1 MKLIDQKS
9 ISAGIYSPRFKG
21 GTPFLIE
28 GCMILQCVRGNAAFR
43 LNFQDYHIAEGNV
56 VFLFNDMVIELGA
69 RSDDFEIRFV
79 SVPETQVFE
88 IYVNITSTKFW
99 DTLYLSPVQKFD
111 DTYYS
116 AIDRWISECIFVVS
130 VCRRGVADAVIPKLL
145 ISMFMVMEDIISSSS
160 SEETL
165 PFVLAS
171 WKIMGDFFVL
181 LSRHYTTQHRVD
193 FYAKSLNITPDY
205 LSVVTK
211 ACTGIPPKE
220 TIDGK
225 LVLAMKALLES
236 TSLSIKNIADRLHYE
251 DTSHLCKVFRRYT
264 GMSPLEYRKQHK

>member
-1 MKLIDQKS
+1 MKLINQKS
-9 ISAGIYSPRFKG
+9 ISAGKYSPRFKA

-28 GCMILQCVRGNAAFR
+28 GCMILQCIRGNAAFR

-56 VFLFNDMVIELGA
+56 VFLFNDMVIELEE

-79 SVPETQVFE
+79 SVPEAQVFE

-99 DTLYLSPVQKFD
+99 DTLYLAPVQKFN
-111 DTYYS
+111 DTYHS
-116 AIDRWISECIFVVS
+116 AIDRWITECIFVATT
-130 VCRRGVADAVIPKLL
+130 CRKPTVDAVIPKLL
-145 ISMFMVMEDIISSSS
+145 ISLFMVMEDIISSSS
-160 SEETL
+160 SEVTQQFTL
-165 PFVLAS
+165 AP

-181 LSRHYTTQHRVD
+181 LSRHYTTQHRVA
-193 FYAKSLNITPDY
+193 FYADALNITPDY

-211 ACTGIPPKE
+211 ECTGIPPKE

-236 TSLSIKNIADRLHYE
+236 TSLSIKNIAERLHYE

-264 GMSPLEYRKQHK
+264 GMSPVEYRKQHK